1 MILESDVFEP
11 NLRNVQGVAIL
22 CGVRDG
28 LLRILLRRSFVI
40 WVVITRRFWT
50 KKQRSSLKEQLAYT
64 ERSML
69 RRRIRNRWRRVSLK
83 AIFWHIYPWGR
94 FWMRLQ
100 CRSPRNRQG
109 LVLPLWKEFCALPS
123 HH

>member
-1 MILESDVFEP
+1 MLESDVFEP

-28 LLRILLRRSFVI
+28 LLRILLRRAFVI

-50 KKQRSSLKEQLAYT
+50 KKQRTSLKEQLAYT

-94 FWMRLQ
+94 LWMRLQ

-109 LVLPLWKEFCALPS
+109 QVLPLWKEFCALPS